1 MAYLGEGF
9 SQETLGV
16 GVKYDM
22 FWQNTV
28 SNNYFQMVQRLYPV
42 QNSKSMVDRII
53 LIQKFILKLNLKHG
67 IFFL

>member
-28 SNNYFQMVQRLYPV
+28 SSNYFQMVQRTTV
-42 QNSKSMVDRII
+42 VSSSKFQIY
-53 LIQKFILKLNLKHG
+53 G
-67 IFFL
+67 